1 MRKIL
6 YLLVSLLT
14 VGAMAQSKTVKGI
27 VSQDGLPLEGVTVK
41 IANSDVSLTSSK
53 DGIYKVKANVGDVI
67 SYSYPGLKT
76 FEIIV
81 EDVTSILNVGMA
93 YNVTQLDEVVLRS
106 DRLKDRIITMGEY
119 DEHKTYLHTTFGT
132 VDLAKWPTP
141 VRFID
146 GDQITPANTSVL
158 QVLDMYVP
166 RFNVPSNFYGNPN
179 EGMMFADNATRS
191 HLRQPSTIWDIDG
204 VIYHEAPTWLNPNT
218 IDRLAILDGGGGFA
232 QYGALGGAIV
242 INTNRFNW
250 GIDNVLNPNYDR
262 AKLTNNI
269 YQNDAGV
276 GDLTDKNS
284 IYLNQ
289 LLSAK
294 NLDDAKVVYE
304 SNSALVA
311 NSYHFVL
318 DAMQY
323 FMEAHRDFDF
333 AQTILEDNYSVFETN
348 PVALKSLAYLYDVA
362 SIPEDANKIY
372 KEVFMLRPSYGQ
384 SYLDLADSYRD
395 IGEYK
400 KSAAM
405 FSRLDYLKQQEFL
418 KTSETF
424 STITDREFNNLITL
438 KGSKVLSANDAQPH
452 VLEEDFKGT
461 RLVFEWAD
469 SEAEFD
475 LQFVNPENR
484 YEIWSHSLEKNQERI
499 TEGKTV
505 GYNVQEFHVDDA
517 LKGTWQVNLTYLG
530 NKSLTPSYI
539 KATVYH
545 NYGSAS
551 QRKESTLFKLQKK
564 NMNLNLLRIENSSFV
579 VAR

>member
-6 YLLVSLLT
+6 YLFVSLLT

-53 DGIYKVKANVGDVI
+53 DGIYKVKVNVGDVI

-81 EDVTSILNVGMA
+81 EDVTSILNVEMA

-106 DRLKDRIITMGEY
+106 DRLKDRIISTSEY
-119 DEHKTYLHTTFGT
+119 NERKTYLHTTFGT

-166 RFNVPSNFYGNPN
+166 RFNVRGNFYGNPN
-179 EGMMFADNATRS
+179 EGMFADNATRS
-191 HLRQPSTIWDIDG
+191 DLRQPGVLWDIDG
-204 VIYHEAPTWLNPNT
+204 VIYNETPLWLNPNT
-218 IDRLAILDGGGGFA
+218 IDRMAILDGGGGFA

-250 GIDNVLNPNYDR
+250 GKENVLDPNYDS

-269 YQNDAGV
+269 YRNEAGV
-276 GDLTDKNS
+276 GDLSDKNS
-284 IYLNQ
+284 IYLNK

-362 SIPEDANKIY
+362 SMPEDANKIY

-424 STITDREFNNLITL
+424 STIADREFNNLIAL
-438 KGSKVLSANDAQPH
+438 KGSKVLSANDVQPH

-475 LQFVNPENR
+475 LQFVNPENK
-484 YEIWSHSLEKNQERI
+484 YEIWNHSLEKNQERI
-499 TEGKTV
+499 TEGKMV

>member
-1 MRKIL
+1 MRKIM
-6 YLLVSLLT
+6 YLFVSLLSI
-14 VGAMAQSKTVKGI
+14 GAMAQSKTVKGI
-27 VSQDGLPLEGVTVK
+27 VSQDGMPLNGVTVTV
-41 IANSDVSLTSSK
+41 SDSDASLKSSK
-53 DGIYKVKANVGDVI
+53 DGVYKVKANVGDVI
-67 SYSYPGLKT
+67 TYSYPGLKT

-141 VRFID
+141 VRFVD
-146 GDQITPANTSVL
+146 GDQITPANYTVSQAL
-158 QVLDMYVP
+158 KMYVP
-166 RFNVPSNFYGNPN
+166 RLNVSSNYYGNPN
-179 EGMMFADNATRS
+179 DGLFADNAIRTD
-191 HLRQPSTIWDIDG
+191 LRQPGTIWDIDG
-204 VIYHEAPTWLNPNT
+204 VIYHETPTWLNPMT
-218 IDRLAILDGGGGFA
+218 IDRMAILSGGGGYA
-232 QYGALGGAIV
+232 HYGALGGAIV

-250 GIDNVLNPNYDR
+250 DIDNVLNPNYDR

-269 YQNDAGV
+269 YQNDAV
-276 GDLTDKNS
+276 GANASADKTS
-284 IYLNQ
+284 TYLNQ
-289 LLSAK
+289 LLASK
-294 NLDDAKVVYE
+294 NVEDAKRIYE
-304 SNSALVA
+304 SNAALVS

-323 FMEAHRDFDF
+323 FMDTHSDFDY
-333 AQTILEDNYSVFETN
+333 AQTIVKNNAIVFEAN
-348 PVALKSLAYLYDVA
+348 PVALKSLAYLYDA
-362 SIPEDANKIY
+362 ANLPEAANAVY

-395 IGEYK
+395 VGEYK

-405 FSRLDYLKQQEFL
+405 FSRIDYLKELEFL

-424 STITDREFNNLITL
+424 TSITDREFNNLIAL
-438 KGSKVLSANDAQPH
+438 KGTNVLSESNPEAYVIED
-452 VLEEDFKGT
+452 DFKGT

-469 SEAEFD
+469 SEAEFN

-484 YEIWSHSLEKNQERI
+484 YEIWEHSLAENQERI
-499 TEGKTV
+499 NDGKTV
-505 GYNVQEFHVDDA
+505 GYNTQEFIIDDA
-517 LKGTWQVNLTYLG
+517 LKGTWQVNVTYLG
-530 NKSLTPSYI
+530 NKTLTPTYV

-564 NMNLNLLRIENSSFV
+564 NMNQNLLRIENSSFIV
-579 VAR
+579 SR